1 MSDQLE
7 TDRALRAEADE
18 LLEEKG
24 LRALLASCGTIH
36 VSGSYALELMVWRDL
51 DVYLATRQWT
61 IDRHFQLGQRIA
73 VPRGDRDAVELYWG
87 VVLGDVL
94 AGAWKIDLWAVD
106 PDTCAALLRHCD
118 SIAARL
124 TDRSRR
130 AILEIKATCWRDPEY
145 RKGFTSQHIYRA
157 VLDAG
162 VTSVDEFR
170 KFLAR

>member
-73 VPRGDRDAVELYWG
+73 ALLAPVRMQFLDNRSGHFDDLPRGLYWG

-106 PDTCAALLRHCD
+106 PDTAPHCCG
-118 SIAARL
+118 IA
-124 TDRSRR
+124 TPS
-130 AILEIKATCWRDPEY
+130 PP
-145 RKGFTSQHIYRA
+145 G
-157 VLDAG
+157 
-162 VTSVDEFR
+162 
-170 KFLAR
+170 